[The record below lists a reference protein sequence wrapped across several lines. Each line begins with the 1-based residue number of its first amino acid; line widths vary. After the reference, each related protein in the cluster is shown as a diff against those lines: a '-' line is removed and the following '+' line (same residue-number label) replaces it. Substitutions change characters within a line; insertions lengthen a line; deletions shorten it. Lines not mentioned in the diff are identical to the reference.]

1 MSWPNRHV
9 RLGVNSNRLARNI
22 AHGQETHSWLLP
34 CTSALSKAAV
44 AQRAW
49 CSLSSSRLPLRT
61 KRASPLFVLFASAN
75 IILLQRIYNSRLPR
89 WLPKR
94 LLFASRHRVFRSRRF
109 PLLLPVAHQLT
120 AHSHSGSPQQNARH
134 AAAVATSSTP
144 HMPPRQATPSTSH
157 TSRAPSPGPSSGTK
171 SASEAT
177 LLTTK
182 PLVRPP
188 LHFSPSCSPAC
199 SRSLLHR

>member
-1 MSWPNRHV
+1 MCDSESIATGLPGTLPTAKRPTLGSCHAQARCPRQRWHRGPGARSPAPDFLSV
-9 RLGVNSNRLARNI
+9 RSVRRL
-22 AHGQETHSWLLP
+22 SF
-34 CTSALSKAAV
+34 SY
-44 AQRAW
+44 
-49 CSLSSSRLPLRT
+49 SLQLT
-61 KRASPLFVLFASAN
+61 

-94 LLFASRHRVFRSRRF
+94 LLSASRHRVFRSRRF